1 MVINTAHEQLLARD
15 VQLTILG
22 KLRMVGKYILLT
34 LWVLSAHLVF
44 CLLIAQLTHEQ
55 YCAELARCGFSFVAY
70 YHYDVINCGSVKV
83 DKTAP

>member
-1 MVINTAHEQLLARD
+1 MKLPTV
-15 VQLTILG
+15 G
-22 KLRMVGKYILLT
+22 KLRMVGKCILLT

-55 YCAELARCGFSFVAY
+55 YCAELARCGFSFVAH
-70 YHYDVINCGSVKV
+70 YHYDVIDCGSVKI